1 MLQLTCHK
9 MRSSIYAI
17 VVAASLLAVSI
28 PSRNVFVSA
37 QNVAG
42 KMSVKIAPDGHG
54 GGNKSSLSSRRRRR
68 PFWKRRT
75 IDAEDASC
83 DGESSPAW
91 ETTRRFIERLKKMER
106 GMGTLILSTLSLL
119 VVYVSSWKNRRKS
132 NESIGITQD
141 NVVQGE
147 RGFSS
152 NSVNR
157 MMPLPTA
164 LTHPLLTQK
173 RRSSFAT
180 RRKSCTRGPSSPLR

>member
-91 ETTRRFIERLKKMER
+91 ETTRRFIERLKMER

-132 NESIGITQD
+132 NESIGTM
-141 NVVQGE
+141 VQGE

-164 LTHPLLTQK
+164 LTHPLLTLK